1 MTPSHCMYM
10 SAVLTNFCGV
20 LGRVVEVFCLV
31 WLLGIFQRFCGT
43 FGFFFVSRVF
53 FFLESRSHCPKHHDS
68 SKISLSMSHSM
79 GSPPQSNGSYITEQ
93 LEGDT
98 VDGARTQ
105 AEEQTASPYSK
116 CPEEKKNQNKNQ
128 KSKPQNNPK
137 KPTPYLSHLLMN
149 KFSTT
154 ACFNS
159 NHATVPCTISGYLLI
174 MFQHTSNTVVKMQIS
189 GALLT
194 VQSVF

>member
-1 MTPSHCMYM
+1 
-10 SAVLTNFCGV
+10 
-20 LGRVVEVFCLV
+20 
-31 WLLGIFQRFCGT
+31 
-43 FGFFFVSRVF
+43 
-53 FFLESRSHCPKHHDS
+53 
-68 SKISLSMSHSM
+68 MSHSM

-137 KPTPYLSHLLMN
+137 NPTP
-149 KFSTT
+149 
-154 ACFNS
+154 
-159 NHATVPCTISGYLLI
+159 
-174 MFQHTSNTVVKMQIS
+174 
-189 GALLT
+189 
-194 VQSVF
+194 

>member
-20 LGRVVEVFCLV
+20 LGRVVEVFYLV
-31 WLLGIFQRFCGT
+31 WLLGIFQQFCGT
-43 FGFFFVSRVF
+43 FGFFLFPGF

-116 CPEEKKNQNKNQ
+116 CPEEKKKQNKNQ

-137 KPTPYLSHLLMN
+137 KT
-149 KFSTT
+149 
-154 ACFNS
+154 
-159 NHATVPCTISGYLLI
+159 
-174 MFQHTSNTVVKMQIS
+174 HTLFITF
-189 GALLT
+189 AY
-194 VQSVF
+194 